1 MLVVPVSPRRAV
13 STAAAA
19 GASGATRPIA
29 IVHSGSLGLFWGDA
43 AGEGTAL
50 VHRVVGVLVPGA
62 LGVKEPV
69 ELFLVEGGAL
79 LGLISDGD
87 RVVGAVLA
95 LTGLG

>member
-1 MLVVPVSPRRAV
+1 M
-13 STAAAA
+13 
-19 GASGATRPIA
+19 
-29 IVHSGSLGLFWGDA
+29 
-43 AGEGTAL
+43 
-50 VHRVVGVLVPGA
+50 VGVLVLGA
-62 LGVKEPV
+62 LGIKEPV